1 MQYLAICEDDL
12 LFHLMRNVACK
23 QADILFLVPD
33 SATAKRIKRFG
44 GRVREG
50 NLLETET
57 YQRLKLRHMDQAIVF
72 IRDGDLQRRISKL
85 LRDQDRNLP
94 VVTLMT
100 NVNGTADS
108 GDPLL
113 RQLFLPDVFEEFCS
127 SQLLGT
133 VNRKKVERIRAICG
147 ERKVHIL
154 LQHDPDPDAIG
165 SALALRELLGRNRP
179 TTPIVTFGEVTRPEN
194 LAMIRLLDIQ
204 IDRISH
210 EDLHRDGAGLA
221 LVDVQP
227 PYFDKPLGRVDVVV
241 DHHPKRTAF
250 NARFADLRT
259 NYGATSTI
267 FTEYLRA
274 VDMEPSQRLATA
286 LLYGIKTDTL
296 FLERGSNLAD
306 LGAFTYLYPFANKA
320 MIARIERPAL
330 PREDLEALGRALSRL
345 QLENG
350 VAVIHMGEINR
361 EDVIPQMAEFCLQI
375 EGVEWGVVSGL
386 VRDKVVISV
395 RNVGY
400 VKSAGEI
407 MKRLYDDIG
416 SAGGHRAMAKAV
428 IPLDRFKERFGEVS
442 ERVIREAMVPMI
454 VERED
459 ENQRKQPARQFS

>member
-12 LFHLMRNVACK
+12 LFHFMRNVACK
-23 QADILFLVPD
+23 QADIVFLVQD
-33 SATAKRIKRFG
+33 AATAKRIKRLG
-44 GRVREG
+44 GKVREG
-50 NLLETET
+50 NLLDDET

-72 IRDGDLQRRISKL
+72 TRDTDLQRRICKL
-85 LRDQDRNLP
+85 LRERDRNLP
-94 VVTLMT
+94 VVALMT
-100 NVNGTADS
+100 NANGADGS
-108 GDPLL
+108 GDPML
-113 RQLFLPDVFEEFCS
+113 RELFLPDIFEEFCV

-133 VNRKKVERIRAICG
+133 VNRKKVERIREICG
-147 ERKVHIL
+147 ERKIHIL

-165 SALALRELLGRNRP
+165 SGLALRELLGRNRP

-210 EDLHRDGAGLA
+210 EDLHKDDAALV

-227 PYFDKPLGRVDVVV
+227 PYFDRPLGRVDVVV
-241 DHHPKRTAF
+241 DHHPKRVAF
-250 NARFADLRT
+250 RARFADLRT

-306 LGAFTYLYPFANKA
+306 LSAFTYLYRFANKA

-345 QLENG
+345 QLEKG

-386 VRDKVVISV
+386 VKDRVVISV

-407 MKRLYDDIG
+407 MKRLFDDIG

-428 IPLDRFKERFGEVS
+428 IPLDRFKEKFGEVS

>member
-12 LFHLMRNVACK
+12 LFQFMRNVASRE
-23 QADILFLVPD
+23 ADALFLVQD
-33 SATAKRIKRFG
+33 SAVAKRIKREG
-44 GRVREG
+44 GKVREG
-50 NLLETET
+50 DLLKEET
-57 YQRLKLRHMDQAIVF
+57 YQRVRLHHVDQAIIFV
-72 IRDGDLQRRISKL
+72 RDPEMQRRIYRL
-85 LRDQDRNLP
+85 LRSQDKNLFI
-94 VVTLMT
+94 VALMT
-100 NVNGTADS
+100 NENGTNDS
-108 GDPLL
+108 GDPLFRKL
-113 RQLFLPDVFEEFCS
+113 QLPDVFEEFCAA
-127 SQLLGT
+127 QLLST
-133 VNRKKVERIRAICG
+133 VNRKRVQTIRSLFG
-147 ERKVHIL
+147 EKKVHIL

-194 LAMIRLLDIQ
+194 LAMIRQLDIQ
-204 IDRISH
+204 IDRITYD
-210 EDLHRDGAGLA
+210 DLHKDGARLA

-227 PYFDKPLGRVDVVV
+227 PYFDRPLGRVDLVV
-241 DHHPKRTAF
+241 DHHPKRAF
-250 NARFADLRT
+250 KARFADLRT

-274 VDMEPSQRLATA
+274 VGMEPSQRLATA

-296 FLERGSNLAD
+296 FLERGNSMAD
-306 LGAFTYLYPFANKA
+306 LSAFTFLYPFAHKG

-350 VAVIHMGEINR
+350 VAVLHMGEINR

-375 EGVEWGVVSGL
+375 EGVEWAVVSGL
-386 VRDKVVISV
+386 VKDRVVISV
-395 RNVGY
+395 RNLGY

-407 MKRLYDDIG
+407 MKKLYDDIG

-442 ERVIREAMVPMI
+442 EKVIRDAMVPMI
-454 VERED
+454 VEREN
-459 ENQRKQPARQFS
+459 ESQRK

>member
-12 LFHLMRNVACK
+12 LFHLMRNVASK
-23 QADILFLVPD
+23 QADVLFLVPD
-33 SATAKRIKRFG
+33 GAVAKRIKRQG
-44 GRVREG
+44 GKVREG
-50 NLLETET
+50 DLLKEDT
-57 YQRLKLRHMDQAIVF
+57 YKRLRLHHVDQAVVF
-72 IRDGDLQRRISKL
+72 VRDAGMQREICKL
-85 LRDQDRNLP
+85 LRSQDGNLFI
-94 VVTLMT
+94 VSLTA
-100 NVNGTADS
+100 NGNGAGES
-108 GDPLL
+108 SDPLL
-113 RQLFLPDVFEEFCS
+113 RKLELPDVFEEFCS
-127 SQLLGT
+127 SQLLDT
-133 VNRKKVERIRAICG
+133 VNRKKVERIRSLFG

-194 LAMIRLLDIQ
+194 LAMLRLLDIQ
-204 IDRISH
+204 IDRITY
-210 EDLHRDGAGLA
+210 EELHKDGARLA
-221 LVDVQP
+221 MVDVQP
-227 PYFDKPLGRVDVVV
+227 PYFDRSLGRVDLVV

-250 NARFADLRT
+250 KARFADLRT
-259 NYGATSTI
+259 AYGATSTI

-274 VDMEPSQRLATA
+274 AGMEPTQRLATA

-296 FLERGSNLAD
+296 FLERGSNPAD
-306 LGAFTYLYPFANKA
+306 LSAFTFLFPFASKA

-345 QLENG
+345 QLDNS

-375 EGVEWGVVSGL
+375 EGVEWGVVSG
-386 VRDKVVISV
+386 VVKDRVVISV

-407 MKRLYDDIG
+407 MKKLYDDIG

-428 IPLDRFKERFGEVS
+428 VPLDRFKEKFGEVS
-442 ERVIREAMVPMI
+442 EKVIRDAMVPEI
-454 VERED
+454 VEREQTNGR
-459 ENQRKQPARQFS
+459 E